1 MVVPLTD
8 PEKEEQI
15 PGEGN
20 EKKAKTASR
29 AARATLYRV
38 TMQNQLRSIGIVD
51 QKANII
57 VGINT
62 ILISII
68 IAVLSMESN
77 YGAFEF
83 LAQLD
88 LNLPLSILLVCCFIS
103 GIMAL
108 FVVRP
113 SPKLWQKQ
121 SPSQLFFK
129 DYRNFSLD
137 SFYDK
142 MDDIMDSDES
152 VYKTLNTDMYL
163 FGRTVF
169 RKYRLLGLAYLIFL
183 LGFVTTVLSFVLL
196 HYIV

>member
-1 MVVPLTD
+1 MDIPLTD
-8 PEKEEQI
+8 LEQEEQI

-20 EKKAKTASR
+20 EKKAKTANR
-29 AARATLYRV
+29 ATRSTLYRV
-38 TMQNQLRSIGIVD
+38 TMQNQIRSISIVD

-68 IAVLSMESN
+68 ITVMSLESN
-77 YGAFEF
+77 YGSFEF

-113 SPKLWQKQ
+113 SPRLWQKQ
-121 SPSQLFFK
+121 TPSQLFFK
-129 DYRNFSLD
+129 DYRNFSLE
-137 SFYDK
+137 SFHDK
-142 MDDIMDSDES
+142 IDAIMDSDES

-163 FGRTVF
+163 FGHTVI
-169 RKYRLLGLAYLIFL
+169 RKYRLLGTAYLIFL
-183 LGFVTTVLSFVLL
+183 MGFVTTVLSFVFL
-196 HYIV
+196 HYII

>member
-1 MVVPLTD
+1 MDIPLTD

-15 PGEGN
+15 PAKGN

-29 AARATLYRV
+29 AARSTLYRV

-51 QKANII
+51 GKANII

-83 LAQLD
+83 LGQLD

-113 SPKLWQKQ
+113 SPRLWQKQ
-121 SPSQLFFK
+121 TPSQLFFK
-129 DYRNFSLD
+129 DYRNLSLD
-137 SFYDK
+137 SFHD
-142 MDDIMDSDES
+142 MIDAIMDSDES

-163 FGRTVF
+163 FGHTVI
-169 RKYRLLGLAYLIFL
+169 RKYRLLGSAYLIIL